1 MGLFLHCIYKSITPT
16 QSNVVS
22 SAAKT
27 SLPGHFIILPD
38 TCFHMQAC
46 KPVAFKWECRQ
57 KPQTCNFLTC
67 PESKRDAGNEAA
79 FGLVSS
85 GQSKKERTH
94 PQIEFISTA
103 PGIERTRQKKCG
115 KKIRARRIFVAWPAG
130 RHSTGMRLCN
140 QFSSWAWAAR
150 GGSQGSCHVRVSA
163 QHGPRRARQ
172 LSWAARTTLP
182 CPVSP
187 GSGGEA
193 LPLPLPTN
201 V

>member
-1 MGLFLHCIYKSITPT
+1 MRMP
-16 QSNVVS
+16 
-22 SAAKT
+22 
-27 SLPGHFIILPD
+27 P
-38 TCFHMQAC
+38 
-46 KPVAFKWECRQ
+46 

-163 QHGPRRARQ
+163 ARRERDSSAGPPNPSTRSESRERRRGTAPPSHNN
-172 LSWAARTTLP
+172 L
-182 CPVSP
+182 
-187 GSGGEA
+187 
-193 LPLPLPTN
+193 
-201 V
+201 

>member
-1 MGLFLHCIYKSITPT
+1 MP
-16 QSNVVS
+16 QS
-22 SAAKT
+22 SAK
-27 SLPGHFIILPD
+27 
-38 TCFHMQAC
+38 
-46 KPVAFKWECRQ
+46 CRQ

-67 PESKRDAGNEAA
+67 PESKRDAGAA

-140 QFSSWAWAAR
+140 QFSSWDPLAR
-150 GGSQGSCHVRVSA
+150 GAWRASCHVRVSGRSGRGETA
-163 QHGPRRARQ
+163 ELLERPYPPSLPSESPQRRRGTAPPSLR
-172 LSWAARTTLP
+172 SATDTHKKKI
-182 CPVSP
+182 
-187 GSGGEA
+187 
-193 LPLPLPTN
+193 
-201 V
+201 